1 VKYLRIFV
9 LVFVVLT
16 VVVGLSFQEITNTE
30 NSVSESPEI
39 VEAGG
44 KIISIDLSD
53 GVTGG
58 LGLGER

>member
-1 VKYLRIFV
+1 

-30 NSVSESPEI
+30 NSVSESPKI